1 MGAGGAVAVAKAE
14 GDGFEEAGLTRDA
27 PESCMLRAALCF
39 GVGALA
45 RGGEFSLDDSR
56 GDTRAERR
64 HERHDHRL
72 ISKNGTDDI
81 AENSEDALLCRDF

>member
-1 MGAGGAVAVAKAE
+1 VRASKKGRE
-14 GDGFEEAGLTRDA
+14 TNEHERFEKKNR
-27 PESCMLRAALCF
+27 RK
-39 GVGALA
+39 
-45 RGGEFSLDDSR
+45 EFFSPTVSVRHAFPPLDDAR

-72 ISKNGTDDI
+72 ISKNGTENG